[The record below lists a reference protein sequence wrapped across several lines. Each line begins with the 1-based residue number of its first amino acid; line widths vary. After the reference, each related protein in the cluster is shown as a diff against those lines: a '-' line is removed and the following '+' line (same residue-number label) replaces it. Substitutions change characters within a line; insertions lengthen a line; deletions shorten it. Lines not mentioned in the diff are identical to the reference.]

1 MSFSI
6 NKFYLQ
12 LTITFL
18 FKMELILG
26 MEQRTRELDFQ
37 VEIIQVQFFWIQI
50 QTVSCNSRIQIPSF
64 PYRILIHFSCMKMK
78 FLKIMIIEVSRI
90 ETQFFI
96 QLDISPSSRNI
107 HFLIKL
113 KMILNILQGGNLL
126 SIQLKF
132 LIWLGCLRL
141 FKD

>member
-1 MSFSI
+1 MLKNFKMSFSI
-6 NKFYLQ
+6 NKFIFQ

-18 FKMELILG
+18 FKMELILA
-26 MEQRTRELDFQ
+26 MERRTRELDFQ

-78 FLKIMIIEVSRI
+78 HLKIMIIEVSRI
-90 ETQFFI
+90 VTQFF
-96 QLDISPSSRNI
+96 LSKFGVPPPPRLNI

-113 KMILNILQGGNLL
+113 KMILNI
-126 SIQLKF
+126 
-132 LIWLGCLRL
+132 CPE
-141 FKD
+141 

>member
-1 MSFSI
+1 MLKKLLKCLLVLTSFIFQLI
-6 NKFYLQ
+6 N
-12 LTITFL
+12 TFL

-50 QTVSCNSRIQIPSF
+50 QIVSCNSRIQIPSF

-78 FLKIMIIEVSRI
+78 HLKIMIIEVSRI

-96 QLDISPSSRNI
+96 QLGISPSSCNI
-107 HFLIKL
+107 HFLIKF
-113 KMILNILQGGNLL
+113 KMILNICQGGNLL
-126 SIQLKF
+126 SI
-132 LIWLGCLRL
+132 
-141 FKD
+141 